1 MPRLKRQARNQ
12 MVLRDVNERIA
23 RLADAYRVFRE
34 PYDFLCECS
43 VTGCRTTVRA
53 TIGEYD
59 LVRSH
64 PSTWIVA
71 PSHDDQEREQIV
83 YRTDRFA
90 VVRVSHYA
98 PR

>member
-1 MPRLKRQARNQ
+1 MPRLKRQALNQ
-12 MVLRDVNERIA
+12 TVLRDANERIA
-23 RLADAYRVFRE
+23 QLVDAYRVFHE

-43 VTGCRTTVRA
+43 LTGCRKTVRA

-71 PSHDDQEREQIV
+71 PTHEDQEREEVV
-83 YRTDRFA
+83 YRTDQFA
-90 VVRVSHYA
+90 VVRVS
-98 PR
+98 R